1 MFISGSTLADGQY
14 YHSFLLLSNL
24 LVEVPSLT
32 ILLLGP
38 PPPPL
43 LLSPRRRRRRP
54 SFLFS
59 DTGRLRPSDR
69 SFTAL
74 LVFPSPSQWSEVETN
89 ILVIFLAEDWAS

>member
-43 LLSPRRRRRRP
+43 LLSSRRRP

-74 LVFPSPSQWSEVETN
+74 LVFPSPAQWSEVETN
-89 ILVIFLAEDWAS
+89 VLGIFLAEDWAC

>member
-43 LLSPRRRRRRP
+43 LLSPAVAFP
-54 SFLFS
+54 LFS
-59 DTGRLRPSDR
+59 S
-69 SFTAL
+69 
-74 LVFPSPSQWSEVETN
+74 VIHWPSPSVRSFVHCPPRLPLSRT
-89 ILVIFLAEDWAS
+89 VV

>member
-38 PPPPL
+38 PPPPQ
-43 LLSPRRRRRRP
+43 LLSPVVVAVP
-54 SFLFS
+54 LFS
-59 DTGRLRPSDR
+59 SVILAVSVRPIVRSLPSSCSPLPHSGLRLRQTYLEY
-69 SFTAL
+69 FL
-74 LVFPSPSQWSEVETN
+74 LKIGHV
-89 ILVIFLAEDWAS
+89 

>member
-43 LLSPRRRRRRP
+43 LLSPRRRRRP

-74 LVFPSPSQWSEVETN
+74 LVFPSPAQWSEVETN
-89 ILVIFLAEDWAS
+89 VLGIFLAEDWAC